1 MPLPPQRA
9 VRMPQRLRDTQG
21 GLFLWVGR
29 RGVYRATLDED
40 AHKENKGHTHQ
51 QDSPP
56 VFLRHK
62 EQKKNDDDWSR
73 NFTTEDE

>member
-1 MPLPPQRA
+1 
-9 VRMPQRLRDTQG
+9 
-21 GLFLWVGR
+21 
-29 RGVYRATLDED
+29 VYRATLDED

-62 EQKKNDDDWSR
+62 EQKKNDDDRSR